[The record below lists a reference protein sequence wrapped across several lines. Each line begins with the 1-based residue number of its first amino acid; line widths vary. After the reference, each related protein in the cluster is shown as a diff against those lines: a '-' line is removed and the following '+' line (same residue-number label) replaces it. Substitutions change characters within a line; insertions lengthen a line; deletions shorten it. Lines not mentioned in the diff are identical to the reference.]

1 MNFAFT
7 VARRYLLGKKSHTI
21 INIISMVSV
30 AGVAVGTMALIVV
43 LSVFNGFGDLVV
55 SLYDTFD
62 PDIKITP
69 REGKA
74 FSQKDISIHELNKIT
89 GIKHVFFTLEENALV
104 KYNDRQYIATI
115 KGVDNNFIPSTGIAK
130 KIVDGS
136 SELQHDG
143 KNFALIGSGVAYSL
157 SMNPETAFLPMAVY
171 VPGKDATN
179 ILSPEEAFK
188 QQLIIPG
195 GVFSIQQDFDS
206 KYILVPL
213 SFAKELTNSPDGA
226 TAVEVILQNKK
237 DEEQVKEKIKQ
248 IAGNKF
254 VVKGRVEQHE
264 LLYKILKSE
273 KWAVFLILSFIMVIG
288 IFNILGTLTMLV
300 IEKKRDI
307 QILKNLGA
315 PLETVQ
321 RIFFNEGSLITL
333 IGISVGLLSGW
344 IICFA
349 QQTFGLVKLGEAD
362 AFLVNAYPVS
372 MQLLDFT
379 YVAATVLLMGAVAS
393 WIVARKLVRKY
404 Y

>member
-1 MNFAFT
+1 
-7 VARRYLLGKKSHTI
+7 
-21 INIISMVSV
+21 MVSV

-69 REGKA
+69 MEGKS
-74 FSQKDISIHELNKIT
+74 FSEKDISIDKLNKIN
-89 GIKHVFFTLEENALV
+89 GVRHAFFTLEENALV
-104 KYNDRQYIATI
+104 KYNDRQYIAAI
-115 KGVDNNFIPSTGIAK
+115 KGVDNNFISSTGIAK
-130 KIVDGS
+130 KVVDGS
-136 SELQHDG
+136 AELQHDG
-143 KNFALIGSGVAYSL
+143 KNFALVGSGVAYSL
-157 SMNPETAFLPMAVY
+157 SMNPETAFLPMTIY
-171 VPGKDATN
+171 VPDKNATN
-179 ILSPEEAFK
+179 ILSPDEAFK

-213 SFAKELTNSPDGA
+213 AFAKELTGSPDNA
-226 TAVEVILQNKK
+226 TAVEIILQNKK
-237 DEEQVKEKIKQ
+237 DEEVVKERVKQ
-248 IAGNKF
+248 IAGSNF
-254 VVKGRVEQHE
+254 AVKGRAEQHE

-300 IEKKRDI
+300 VEKKRDI

-315 PLETVQ
+315 HIETVQ
-321 RIFFNEGSLITL
+321 RIFFNEGLLITL
-333 IGISVGLLSGW
+333 SGVGIGLLSGW
-344 IICFA
+344 AICFA
-349 QQTFGLVKLGEAD
+349 QQTFGIVKLGEAD

-372 MQLLDFT
+372 MQLLDFI
-379 YVAATVLLMGAVAS
+379 YVAGTVFLMGAIAS
-393 WIVARKLVRKY
+393 YIVARQLVRKY